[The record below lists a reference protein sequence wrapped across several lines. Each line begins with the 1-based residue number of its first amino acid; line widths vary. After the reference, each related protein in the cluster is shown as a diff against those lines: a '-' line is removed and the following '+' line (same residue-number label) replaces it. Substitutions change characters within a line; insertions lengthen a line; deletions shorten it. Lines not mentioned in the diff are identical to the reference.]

1 MELYG
6 ISAVTVFIVCW
17 FDTWREEPSPVTL
30 SHTHT
35 HTHTYT
41 PNPHPPTLCPR
52 HTLAPLVHEQW
63 WRFSVCWFDPWREE
77 PSFVCLVPEVLVQ
90 VGICDLLQG
99 LHIVHR
105 DKVTG
110 GRGKGERGE
119 EEKEEGGREGGREE
133 GREGGGREGGGRERE
148 REGERT

>member
-1 MELYG
+1 MFHEILCLKNLELYG

-30 SHTHT
+30 S

-119 EEKEEGGREGGREE
+119 EEKEEGG
-133 GREGGGREGGGRERE
+133 GRERE